1 MRPLYSHSTR
11 ENVTPSGGISPLA
24 SCMGVPPPPLLGFW
38 ALWKFFVYDSS
49 ASSSKGGWILPRTQ
63 TSFSLGKAGR
73 KGKEGACRLYPSHGH
88 LQFITS
94 HSSTLRKEKRLRRR
108 LGWISTQWITQLR
121 LCFDLSS
128 GWY

>member
-24 SCMGVPPPPLLGFW
+24 SCMGVPPPPSWGFGLFENFLCMT
-38 ALWKFFVYDSS
+38 AQQVLQKVDESC
-49 ASSSKGGWILPRTQ
+49 LVPRHL
-63 TSFSLGKAGR
+63 FLAGR

-108 LGWISTQWITQLR
+108 LG
-121 LCFDLSS
+121 
-128 GWY
+128 